1 MKQST
6 ILTLLAILF
15 SVNVSAAPVSKSKAA
30 QIAAKYMYGMSK
42 TMKKL
47 SALDSRRMR
56 SPQAQFNYTTID
68 DAYYA
73 FNAADGKGFVIIS
86 GDDALPEVVG
96 YSKGGCIDV
105 DNMSDGLRFYLD
117 CYTEYVRQVRLGN
130 ITPEKSSSSDFTPVV
145 DTLIVSQWDQ
155 TYPYNKYAPEAHIF
169 PDKYN
174 NKFPIGCVA
183 IAVAQVMKYWNWPK
197 AISAKGDKFVATFA
211 EINEKEQVVG
221 KYTSTL
227 DVNALPYYEY
237 DWDNMPDN
245 YLKYDNSD
253 GVENFEEKAEAIA
266 VLLRDV
272 AYSLSMDWGLPG
284 GGTLSQSD
292 VLTKYFGYSKD
303 CHTIKAINTEGGNAG
318 EAWMNLIKSNLDNKY
333 PIIYSGQA
341 STGGGH
347 CFIFDGYDTGD
358 RVHVNWGWGGDDN
371 GWYDVT
377 FLNTHRFDLQDTG
390 DHNFSFH
397 NDMLINLHPN
407 YDGKEETT
415 IPLMGDVRYAGMSA
429 LLLPS
434 SNSAYPPVIIP
445 MDNIVQVA
453 NKNNVFGFAKNFL
466 NDQWM
471 NGIDFDYRYVFTA
484 GNDTVGTI
492 ENKNVMSNPQTFPCG
507 YNVAFQNPMS
517 IGDVFGYE
525 DGTYKMT
532 CQYNIHN
539 DKGDETGWDTPCGN
553 MSKMDDYYII
563 KEGDQIVCTVDT
575 CMYNPIYQSSVEGEN
590 GKYYFNIYTT
600 SDIDNMVEGDS
611 TLLCVDVNIPA
622 VTSKT
627 FDFGA
632 STEAVVYIKNNDTG
646 EIVMRA
652 EADLQEIAD
661 IFSSL
666 QDGEIGSYYFKH
678 GYTLHAEAGT
688 YTLFIDY
695 PYLNI
700 SVDKE
705 FTVGE
710 SPVTAIKNVN
720 AVSNDNRKYNLSGQ
734 RVSND
739 YRGITVAGGN
749 KYIKK

>member
-73 FNAADGKGFVIIS
+73 FNASDGKGFVIIS

-96 YSKGGCIDV
+96 YSKGGSIDV

-130 ITPEKSSSSDFTPVV
+130 ITPAKAPEGDFTPVV
-145 DTLIVSQWDQ
+145 DTLIVSQWNQ

-183 IAVAQVMKYWNWPK
+183 IAFAQVMKYWNWPK

-211 EINEKEQVVG
+211 EFNEKEQVVG

-272 AYSLSMDWGLPG
+272 AYSLSMDWGLAG
-284 GGTLSQSD
+284 GGTFSQSD

-303 CHTIKAINTEGGNAG
+303 CHNIKAVNVEGNSAG
-318 EAWMNLIKSNLDNKY
+318 DAWMNLIKSNLDNKY
-333 PIIYSGQA
+333 PIIYNGQA

-347 CFIFDGYDTGD
+347 CFIFDGYDAGN
-358 RVHVNWGWGGDDN
+358 RVHVNWGWGGKDN
-371 GWYDVT
+371 AWYDVT
-377 FLNTHRFDLQDTG
+377 CLNTHRFDLKDEG
-390 DHNFSFH
+390 DYNFSFD
-397 NDMLINLHPN
+397 NSMITNLHPN
-407 YDGKEETT
+407 YDGKEETC
-415 IPLMGDVRYAGMSA
+415 IPQKGDVRGVSLGCA
-429 LLLPS
+429 LLPS
-434 SNSAYPPVIIP
+434 QQATMPVEL
-445 MDNIVQVA
+445 NLSGTVQFF
-453 NKNNVFGFAKNFL
+453 NKNNVCRLATMFFI
-466 NDQWM
+466 DQWRS
-471 NGIDFDYRYVFTA
+471 GIDFDYRYVITA
-484 GNDTVGTI
+484 DNDTIDTI
-492 ENKNVMSNPQTFPCG
+492 VKNNVMGDYDTTPYMSNTVFVNTTAIP
-507 YNVAFQNPMS
+507 
-517 IGDVFGYE
+517 DVFGYE
-525 DGTYKMT
+525 DGDYELS
-532 CQYNIHN
+532 CEFNIHN
-539 DKGDETGWDTPCGN
+539 DKGDETGWNAP
-553 MSKMDDYYII
+553 SREIIKMDKLYLQ
-563 KEGDQIVCTVDT
+563 KEGNQCILTFNLDL
-575 CMYNPIYQSSVEGEN
+575 YNPIYSCSVDNEN
-590 GKYYFNIYTT
+590 EKYYYNIF
-600 SDIDNMVEGDS
+600 SLDDLDDMVEGDS
-611 TLLCVDVNIPA
+611 TIVCMDINIPY

-627 FDFGA
+627 YDRSA
-632 STEAVVYIKNNDTG
+632 STDIVFQLKNNETG
-646 EIVMRA
+646 DIVMSDVKSF
-652 EADLQEIAD
+652 EEVADYFALFDEEP
-661 IFSSL
+661 IFFYNKL
-666 QDGEIGSYYFKH
+666 DYV
-678 GYTLHAEAGT
+678 LHALEGT
-688 YTLFIDY
+688 YTLTIEC
-695 PYLNI
+695 PYLKI
-700 SVDKE
+700 FAEKE
-705 FTVGE
+705 FTVGD
-710 SPVTAIKNVN
+710 SPVTGIKSVN
-720 AVSNDNRKYNLSGQ
+720 AASNDGRLYNLAGQ
-734 RVSND
+734 RVGND
-739 YRGITVAGGN
+739 YRGITVNGGS